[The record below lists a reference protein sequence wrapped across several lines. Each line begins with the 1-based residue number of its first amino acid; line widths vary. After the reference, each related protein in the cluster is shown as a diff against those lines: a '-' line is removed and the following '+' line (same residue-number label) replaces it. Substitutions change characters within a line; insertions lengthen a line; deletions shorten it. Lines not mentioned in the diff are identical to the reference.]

1 MREIP
6 MTKLTPFADDAA
18 SVTIDRLT
26 VENGI
31 ERLALYSS
39 LDITRDKVGLRHAL
53 ALKAIVDQA
62 VQVLSTDP
70 ALPDRQPPA
79 DKTKTVRNPFA

>member
-1 MREIP
+1 

-18 SVTIDRLT
+18 SIAIEKLTI
-26 VENGI
+26 ENGT
-31 ERLALYSS
+31 ERLALYGS

-53 ALKAIVDQA
+53 ALKAIIDQA
-62 VQVLSTDP
+62 VQVLTADP

-79 DKTKTVRNPFA
+79 DKPKTVHNPFA